1 MSGSDVISQH
11 NNPGS
16 MLIGIRIERCRS
28 SGSNDVLIKGT
39 FKNFNTIEDF
49 RKVDQ
54 KKKLFDEVVDRV
66 SEMTIC
72 TLLCVIHH

>member
-1 MSGSDVISQH
+1 
-11 NNPGS
+11 
-16 MLIGIRIERCRS
+16 MLIGIRIEHSRS
-28 SGSNDVLIKGT
+28 PGSNDVLIKGT

-66 SEMTIC
+66 SEMTMY
-72 TLLCVIHH
+72 TSLCVIHH

>member
-1 MSGSDVISQH
+1 
-11 NNPGS
+11 

-66 SEMTIC
+66 SEMAMYS
-72 TLLCVIHH
+72 LLGVIDY

>member
-1 MSGSDVISQH
+1 MSGSDVVFQDESS
-11 NNPGS
+11 GS
-16 MLIGIRIERCRS
+16 MLIGIRIEHSRS

>member
-1 MSGSDVISQH
+1 VSGSDVISQH

-66 SEMTIC
+66 SEMAMYS
-72 TLLCVIHH
+72 LLGVIDY

>member
-1 MSGSDVISQH
+1 MSGSDVVFQDESS
-11 NNPGS
+11 GS
-16 MLIGIRIERCRS
+16 MLIGIRIERFRS

-66 SEMTIC
+66 SEMAMYS
-72 TLLCVIHH
+72 LLGVIHY